1 MTTPAEAGNPDLPY
15 GWAPLVADRIPPAP
29 ALVTP
34 GRRVVAGLLDLLLF
48 VVTLGVGWLGW
59 AMFTWPAGQTPAKRL
74 LGHVVADGVTGL
86 PFGRKRMA
94 VREMCLKVA
103 LNVVT
108 LTAFAWI
115 DCFFVFSEQHRTLHD
130 RISNSVVVER

>member
-1 MTTPAEAGNPDLPY
+1 MTTPAEDLPY
-15 GWAPLVADRIPPAP
+15 GWAPLVADRVLPTP

-34 GRRVVAGLLDLLLF
+34 GGRIAAGLLDLLLF
-48 VVTLGVGWLGW
+48 VVTLGAGWLVW

-74 LGHVVADGVTGL
+74 LGHVVADGVTGR
-86 PFGRKRMA
+86 PFGRRRMA
-94 VREMCLKVA
+94 FREVCLKVA

-115 DCFFVFSEQHRTLHD
+115 DCFFVFTDQHRTLHD
-130 RISNSVVVER
+130 RIADSVVVER

>member
-1 MTTPAEAGNPDLPY
+1 MTTPAKTDLPY
-15 GWAPLVADRIPPAP
+15 GWAPPIADRFLSAP

-34 GRRVVAGLLDLLLF
+34 GRRVLAGLLDVLLM
-48 VVTLGVGWLGW
+48 VVTLGAGWLVW

-74 LGHVVADGVTGL
+74 LGHVVADGRTGVPL
-86 PFGRKRMA
+86 DRRKMA
-94 VREMCLKVA
+94 VREMCLKFA

-115 DCFFVFSEQHRTLHD
+115 DCFFVFTEQHRTLHD

>member
-1 MTTPAEAGNPDLPY
+1 MTTPAKTDLPY
-15 GWAPLVADRIPPAP
+15 GWAPLVADRFLSAP
-29 ALVTP
+29 ALVSP
-34 GRRVVAGLLDLLLF
+34 GRRVAAALLDVLLM
-48 VVTLGVGWLGW
+48 VVTLGAGWLIW

-74 LGHVVADGVTGL
+74 LGHVVADGITGL
-86 PFGRKRMA
+86 PLTRRKMA
-94 VREMCLKVA
+94 VREMCLKLA

-115 DCFFVFSEQHRTLHD
+115 DCFFVFTEHRTLHD